1 MAGDKCPW
9 VVHDLSP
16 RLQSL
21 VEYAQP
27 KNISRGIYMYI
38 YIKKV
43 TDDQGPD
50 KKKFYT
56 FDDKSN
62 NYTRRHVDIY

>member
-16 RLQSL
+16 RLQSS

-38 YIKKV
+38 YIYIVKV

-50 KKKFYT
+50 KKSSTHLMTKAIII
-56 FDDKSN
+56 
-62 NYTRRHVDIY
+62 RAGM